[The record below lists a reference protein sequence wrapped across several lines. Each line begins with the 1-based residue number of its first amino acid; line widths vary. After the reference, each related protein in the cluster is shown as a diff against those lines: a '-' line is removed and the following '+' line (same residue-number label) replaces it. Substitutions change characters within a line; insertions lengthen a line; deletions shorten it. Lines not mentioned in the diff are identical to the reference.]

1 MGRPDQGE
9 RRDHRMK
16 ERLQQFRMGTAVGA
30 TLGVLA
36 AVSGL
41 CVFALQ
47 SRNQAIRSLEDGMF
61 ATGSMV
67 LLASGLVPNGDDANA
82 QTRRLLIIQGCDLI
96 DKLGVGSGRDPQIG
110 ELVTCRLERA
120 ASREQLGEQAQARAQ
135 YEDAIALATE
145 RYARTPRADA
155 AARLLQA
162 RQAYAEHLFRQKDNA
177 AAEAEYGRLRDD
189 ARRLGGAL
197 RDRAELVRAEGE
209 ALARLGDLLLIRGD
223 RVQAAASFDQAA
235 DAVSREIGI
244 EGERT
249 SRQTVARLALLY
261 RRAGEQHMQSD
272 DPDGAM
278 ERFNRSLE
286 ARRLIAADRIEPSFD
301 QEDAVTQ
308 ALIFV
313 LERLRGNSAAA
324 EKASAEA
331 LAAIERVLSAASSA
345 PNLKQRSAGL
355 KSWIEQQIAGK

>member
-223 RVQAAASFDQAA
+223 RV
-235 DAVSREIGI
+235 SREIGI